1 MSLIDGPS
9 VLPLS
14 GNQAK
19 QLVIFC
25 HGYGADGNDLIGL
38 ANYFQQ
44 ALPDAF
50 FISPNAPEACPMN
63 PMGYQWFDF
72 TSNDPELIWKKVN
85 DAGEILNKFIDHKL
99 NELNL
104 TDENLSLVGFSQGT
118 MMSLHVGLRRK
129 LKMSSIVGFSGRL
142 IREDTLADEIRSRP
156 PIYLIHGDQDEVVN
170 PTNLLE
176 AKDFFVRNNIP
187 IETKMIKNCGH
198 HIAVEASS
206 LALNFIKKNLK
217 FNKI

>member
-9 VLPLS
+9 VHPLS

-85 DAGEILNKFIDHKL
+85 DAGETLNKFIDHKL

-156 PIYLIHGDQDEVVN
+156 PIYLIHGDQDPMVPFSDTINAAKILKDLNVDVQSHISPN
-170 PTNLLE
+170 TPHSIAQDGLE
-176 AKDFFVRNNIP
+176 IA
-187 IETKMIKNCGH
+187 IKFLS
-198 HIAVEASS
+198 A
-206 LALNFIKKNLK
+206 NFLK
-217 FNKI
+217 Q

>member
-9 VLPLS
+9 VHPLS

-44 ALPDAF
+44 ALPDAL

-85 DAGEILNKFIDHKL
+85 DAGETLNKFIDHKL

-118 MMSLHVGLRRK
+118 MISLHVGLRRK

-156 PIYLIHGDQDEVVN
+156 PIYLIHGDQDPMVPFSDTIN
-170 PTNLLE
+170 AAKILE
-176 AKDFFVRNNIP
+176 DLNVDVQSHISPNTPHSIAQDGLEIA
-187 IETKMIKNCGH
+187 IKFLS
-198 HIAVEASS
+198 A
-206 LALNFIKKNLK
+206 NFLK
-217 FNKI
+217 E